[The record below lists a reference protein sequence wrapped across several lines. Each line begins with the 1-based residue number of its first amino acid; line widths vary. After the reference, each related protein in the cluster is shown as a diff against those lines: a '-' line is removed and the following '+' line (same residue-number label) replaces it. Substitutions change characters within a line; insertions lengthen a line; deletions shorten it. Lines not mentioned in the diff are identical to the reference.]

1 MHVSGE
7 SMASL
12 TIDIDNKISASDES
26 ESGIAGVFLSTAL
39 NHGIIVK
46 HQQKNLVL

>member
-1 MHVSGE
+1 
-7 SMASL
+7 MASL

-39 NHGIIVK
+39 NHRIIVK
-46 HQQKNLVL
+46 HQQKTWVL